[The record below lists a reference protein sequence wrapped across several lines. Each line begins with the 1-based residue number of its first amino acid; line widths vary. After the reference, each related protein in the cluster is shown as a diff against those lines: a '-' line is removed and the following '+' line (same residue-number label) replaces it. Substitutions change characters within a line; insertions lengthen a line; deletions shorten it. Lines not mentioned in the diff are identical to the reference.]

1 MHGNELSLRPNQG
14 AKVFMHS
21 HHIPTLCYVYNCT
34 DKCGEVI
41 YAGRKQA
48 FMAVFDPVFLHLY
61 CHLCLN
67 NGVSIAVVS
76 VSCLLVA

>member
-1 MHGNELSLRPNQG
+1 
-14 AKVFMHS
+14 
-21 HHIPTLCYVYNCT
+21 LCYVYNCT

-48 FMAVFDPVFLHLY
+48 FMAVFDPVFLYLY

-67 NGVSIAVVS
+67 NDVSIAVVS